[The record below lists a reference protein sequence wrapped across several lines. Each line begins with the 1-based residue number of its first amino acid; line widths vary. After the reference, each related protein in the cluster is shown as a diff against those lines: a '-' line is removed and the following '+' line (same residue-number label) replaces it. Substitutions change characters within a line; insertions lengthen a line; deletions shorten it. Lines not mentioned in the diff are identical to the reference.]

1 MVGDGLKNKITLI
14 RDSLQK
20 VTSSLISIQTLLFKD
35 LRSLTFDENG
45 TLSANLQNF
54 LDLKYSEFIY
64 TLITLLLKFL
74 IHPKTFSNLFRLFHL
89 YLRLPF

>member
-1 MVGDGLKNKITLI
+1 MVGDGLKNKITSI

-45 TLSANLQNF
+45 TLSAPKRDISYGLQ
-54 LDLKYSEFIY
+54 
-64 TLITLLLKFL
+64 
-74 IHPKTFSNLFRLFHL
+74 P
-89 YLRLPF
+89 